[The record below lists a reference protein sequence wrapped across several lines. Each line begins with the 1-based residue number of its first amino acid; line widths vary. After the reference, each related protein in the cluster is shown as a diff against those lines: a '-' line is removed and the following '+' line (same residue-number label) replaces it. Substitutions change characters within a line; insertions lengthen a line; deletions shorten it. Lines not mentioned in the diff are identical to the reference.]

1 MQQII
6 VYVEISLIA
15 KETTM
20 ENNQNA
26 IEVRNMSKDFKL
38 VFDKPTTLKER
49 LIFWNREK
57 PQWHHVL

>member
-38 VFDKPTTLKER
+38 VLKAV
-49 LIFWNREK
+49 LVQHNVYQLFVFIFK
-57 PQWHHVL
+57 IQ